1 MSLIDLSIRRP
12 VFAWVLMFSL
22 ITFGA
27 ICVNRMGIS
36 QLPDVD
42 FPIVNVAVTYEGAAP
57 EVVESEL
64 IDPIEQRLLTI
75 EGIKEMRS
83 SARQGAGAVTLE
95 FDINRNVD
103 VALQE
108 VQSALSQLRLPV
120 GIDPPV
126 VRKQNPEED
135 PILIVSVYGDESL
148 KDMLAWA
155 DNYLLDQIRFLPG
168 VGEVSLGG
176 AAERNLRIWLDA
188 KKLEQYE
195 LSVTDVIKALNS
207 QHVESAAGQYTQGGR
222 ELRVRWLGEATNL
235 EEIRN
240 IRILKRGG
248 ERIFN
253 KNIFMKDVAVIQD
266 GLSDVTRL
274 FRINGK
280 QAIGIQ
286 IKKQRGT
293 NEVVVAQSVIKKL
306 NEIKGNFPK
315 GLQYRVNVDYTKS
328 TDATVHLTI
337 EKLWVAAC
345 ITIIICFLFLGSFQA
360 ALNILFSI
368 PTSIVGTFLVL
379 YFSGFTLNL
388 FTLLALTLSIS
399 IVVDDAIMLLEN
411 IVRHYRMG
419 KPSKIAAAE
428 GAKEVLPAAMA
439 ATFAVVAVFL
449 PVVFMDGI
457 IGKFFFQFGVTMCAC
472 VLISLL
478 EAMTITPMRAAALLS
493 TEPEISKFEHKLD
506 EIFHNFGL
514 QYQRVLSTCLKHK
527 YIIVGASVVFF
538 VLSLV
543 LVSKV
548 RQEFVPLQDQNLIIM
563 TAQTKPGTSLEETS
577 KKVEELEAIL
587 KKHKEI
593 SGFFTG
599 VGGAGSATNSNSAF
613 LPITLVPRDQRD
625 KGHLQIMEE
634 LRKEFKN
641 VEGVKVTL
649 RDNSARNL
657 SSGRQNPIGINIRG
671 PDLKILE
678 VKSKEFIKRLEDEH
692 LGIDMDSDYRSGIP
706 ELLIKPNRKAMAD
719 RGVAVDEVG
728 AILAAGIGG
737 TRQGKYTF
745 DGKRYDIRFKINE
758 DQVTKVEDFKH
769 LYVRNGAG
777 NLIPFSELVTIEE
790 GKAIQAIARVNRQR
804 SISIFGN
811 LAPGLSQSKV
821 LERAAVIAKEILPL
835 GYTSALEGASA
846 GFSSAFS
853 SLFYALMIGILVAYL
868 ILAVQ
873 FDSFIHPVSVLVAL
887 PFSVTG
893 ALIALWMFGASLN
906 LFSFIGLI
914 VLMGIA
920 KKNSIMLVEFT
931 NQVRTGHHDG
941 TVHGPYEGLL
951 EACPV
956 RLRPIIMTS
965 VATVAAAGPLVLGSG
980 IGVETRIPMG
990 LSIIGGTIVSTIL
1003 TLFVVPA
1010 LYLILT
1016 GLESK
1021 DSPVR
1026 KAYLEN
1032 QIAKGLIPA
1041 PSVKNA
1047 KPVAEKH

>member
-1 MSLIDLSIRRP
+1 MNLIDLSIRRP

-22 ITFGA
+22 IVFGA

-42 FPIVNVAVTYEGAAP
+42 FPIVNVSIIYEGAAP

-83 SARQGAGAVTLE
+83 SARQNSGNVTLE
-95 FDINRNVD
+95 FDIERNVD

-108 VQSALSQLRLPV
+108 VQSALSQLRLPQ

-126 VRKQNPEED
+126 IRKQNPEED
-135 PILIVSVYGDESL
+135 PILIISVYGEATL
-148 KDMLAWA
+148 KDMLSWA

-176 AAERNLRIWLDA
+176 ASERNLRVWLDT

-195 LSVTDVIKALNS
+195 LTVADVISALNT
-207 QHVESAAGQYTQGGR
+207 QHIESAAGQYTQNNR
-222 ELRVRWLGEATNL
+222 ELRVRWLGEATSL
-235 EEIRN
+235 EEVKN
-240 IRILKRGG
+240 IRILRRGG
-248 ERIFN
+248 ERIFSR
-253 KNIFMKDVAVIQD
+253 NIYIKDVAVIQD
-266 GLSDVTRL
+266 GLSDVRRL
-274 FRINGK
+274 FRINGQ

-293 NEVVVAQSVIKKL
+293 NEVEVAKSVIKKFE
-306 NEIKGNFPK
+306 EIKGGFPK
-315 GLQYRVNVDYTKS
+315 GLNYRVNVDYTKS
-328 TDATVHLTI
+328 TDATVNLTI
-337 EKLWVAAC
+337 EKLWVAAI

-419 KPSKIAAAE
+419 KDSKTAASE
-428 GAKEVLPAAMA
+428 GAKEVLPAAIA
-439 ATFAVVAVFL
+439 ATLAVVAVFL

-493 TEPEISKFEHKLD
+493 SEPKISKFEHYLD
-506 EIFHNFGL
+506 ELFHKFGL
-514 QYQRVLSTCLKHK
+514 KYQRILALTLKYK
-527 YIIVGASVVFF
+527 TTVVIGSIIFF
-538 VLSLV
+538 ALSLV

-548 RQEFVPLQDQNLIIM
+548 RQEFVPLQDQNIILLQ
-563 TAQTKPGTSLEETS
+563 AQMKPGTSLDETS
-577 KKVEELEAIL
+577 KKVMEIEAVL
-587 KKHKEI
+587 RKYKEI
-593 SGFFTG
+593 SGFFTS
-599 VGGAGSATNSNSAF
+599 VGGFGPSANSNQAF
-613 LPITLVPRDQRD
+613 MPITLVDRSARDIGHIEIMD
-625 KGHLQIMEE
+625 K
-634 LRKEFKN
+634 LREDFKN
-641 VEGVKVTL
+641 IKNIKITL

-657 SSGRQNPIGINIRG
+657 SSGRQNPIGLNLRG

-678 VKSKEFIKRLEDEH
+678 EKSKLLIKRLENEK
-692 LGIDMDSDYRSGIP
+692 LGVDLDSDYRSGIP
-706 ELLIKPNRKAMAD
+706 ELLIMPNRKAMSD
-719 RGVAVDEVG
+719 RGVSVDQVG
-728 AILAAGIGG
+728 VILAAGVGG
-737 TRQGKYTF
+737 ARQGKYTF

-758 DQVTKVEDFKH
+758 DQITSPDDFKH
-769 LYVRNGAG
+769 LYVRNSAG
-777 NLIPFSELVTIEE
+777 NLIAFSELVTIKE
-790 GKAIQAIARVNRQR
+790 GSAIQGISRVNRQR
-804 SISIFGN
+804 AISIYGN

-821 LERAAVIAKEILPL
+821 LDRASEIAKEILPP
-835 GYTSALEGASA
+835 GYSFALEGASA
-846 GFSSAFS
+846 GFASSFS
-853 SLFYALMIGILVAYL
+853 SLFYALMIGVLVAYL

-873 FDSFIHPVSVLVAL
+873 FDSFIHPISVLVAL

-893 ALIALWMFGASLN
+893 ALIALWVFNVSLN

-931 NQVRTGHHDG
+931 NQVRNGHIDG
-941 TVHGPYEGLL
+941 SIETPFEALL
-951 EACPV
+951 KACPI

-965 VATVAAAGPLVLGSG
+965 VATIAAAGPLVIGAG

-990 LSIIGGTIVSTIL
+990 LSIIGGTIVSTLL

-1010 LYLILT
+1010 LYLLLT
-1016 GLESK
+1016 PLERSNT
-1021 DSPVR
+1021 
-1026 KAYLEN
+1026 Y
-1032 QIAKGLIPA
+1032 
-1041 PSVKNA
+1041 VKVNPK
-1047 KPVAEKH
+1047 KPEV